1 MNEREAYISNIK
13 DKLSKAA
20 NAKKFVESEEGSFV
34 ITYIQELVSA
44 KTNKIIANRLT
55 HEEYIELR
63 AQIDVLRRLKQVLEV
78 QADDTVINKL
88 SEDLTLAESGE

>member
-1 MNEREAYISNIK
+1 MNEREVYISNIK

-44 KTNKIIANRLT
+44 KTNKMIANRLT

-63 AQIDVLRRLKQVLEV
+63 AQVDVLRRLKQVLEV
-78 QADDTVINKL
+78 QANDTVINKL